1 MSRPG
6 MVLGLIKTFSM
17 IVSITAMLFI
27 VINIVA
33 KLYMDSNPLDEE
45 ESGLFISR
53 NSDEGIR
60 IREKTF
66 NTSNK
71 ELLIMYANPPG
82 IRPHTVLA
90 FSEGTSRPYYK
101 VGIESIR
108 YLPDWT
114 DSTVRKILF
123 QKDNLSFVF
132 GGSTTFGD
140 GVPDDSTVVAYLNAI
155 DTEKAYINFGIQAYD
170 SIREVDKLI
179 YLLRKGYR
187 PQTVIFIDGL
197 NDVTTFAQSP
207 YEIHDTPR
215 TQGLVLDRGQVPLIF
230 GIPTNEN
237 MLLAVA
243 YSFPITH
250 LIYRLRNAKKHVD
263 KVFIRKSAN
272 SHGMDNWLEL
282 MDFYYNWAKIHRDKV
297 DGLASDIIRY
307 YVENISFVRQL
318 GESFG
323 FDAYFIYQPIGLLE
337 SNQPFLTHEFSQSD
351 YFSIYKVVDS
361 KIRIAIKEGRLTM
374 QDCSSAIS
382 ESGVEGSYVDATH
395 YSPRGNRLVAACIHR
410 GLSGANK

>member
-1 MSRPG
+1 M
-6 MVLGLIKTFSM
+6 KTFCM
-17 IVSITAMLFI
+17 IIAITAALFI
-27 VINIVA
+27 AINIGA
-33 KLYMDSNPLDEE
+33 DFYLDSNPLNEE
-45 ESGLFISR
+45 ERDLFISK
-53 NSDEGIR
+53 NSHEGIE
-60 IREKTF
+60 IRKKTF

-71 ELLIMYANPPG
+71 ELLRKYANPPG
-82 IRPHTVLA
+82 IRPHTVLP
-90 FSEGTSRPYYK
+90 FTEGTSLPYYK

-108 YLPDWT
+108 YLPGWT
-114 DSTVRKILF
+114 DNIVRKLLL
-123 QKDNLSFVF
+123 QTAGLRFVF

-155 DTEKAYINFGIQAYD
+155 DTEKTYINFGVQAYD

-215 TQGLVLDRGQVPLIF
+215 AQGIVLDRGQVPLIF

-237 MLLAVA
+237 RLLAFS

-250 LIYRLRNAKKHVD
+250 LIYRLLHGNNHVD

-272 SHGMDNWLEL
+272 VHGMDNWIEL
-282 MDFYYNWAKIHRDKV
+282 MNFYYNWSKIHRDKV
-297 DGLASDIIRY
+297 DGLANDIIRY
-307 YVENISFVRQL
+307 YKENISFVRQL

-323 FDAYFIYQPIGLLE
+323 FNAYFVYQPIGLLE
-337 SNQPFLTHEFSQSD
+337 SNQPFLTRKFSKSD
-351 YFSIYKVVDS
+351 YASIYKVVDS
-361 KIRIAIKEGRLTM
+361 RIRLAIKEGHLMM

-382 ESGVEGSYVDATH
+382 ESGVKGSYVDATH
-395 YSPRGNRLVAACIHR
+395 YSPRGNRLVAACIHQNI
-410 GLSGANK
+410 SGANK